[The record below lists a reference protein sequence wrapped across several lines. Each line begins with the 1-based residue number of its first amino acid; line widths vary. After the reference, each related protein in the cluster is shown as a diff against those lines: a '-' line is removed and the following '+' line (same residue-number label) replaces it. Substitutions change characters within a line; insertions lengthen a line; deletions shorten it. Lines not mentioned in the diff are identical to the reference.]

1 MGLNGTKWEQTG
13 LTRAKKRPNRI
24 KPIHTWPIRP
34 NESNWGQTGPNGDQQ
49 GRWAQMG
56 PNRAFLIS
64 LIPYPLSLIAC
75 AFPLYFLSLVL
86 YPSFSILYP
95 ILFNLYPIPYS
106 LSIIPYAL
114 PYISYFLFLI
124 RYPLYFIQS
133 HIISPFS
140 IKDHW
145 VAIWH
150 VTRPS
155 VWGISKRAKCPCV
168 LSLWVCG
175 VLRCFGTKIF
185 LICHPSKTFV
195 YYQQGK
201 WQVVIKS

>member
-1 MGLNGTKWEQTG
+1 MGVKQW
-13 LTRAKKRPNRI
+13 
-24 KPIHTWPIRP
+24 
-34 NESNWGQTGPNGDQQ
+34 
-49 GRWAQMG
+49 
-56 PNRAFLIS
+56 PNRAFLLS

-175 VLRCFGTKIF
+175 VLRCFDLSSFQNFCILSTREMTGCNQVLVSIR
-185 LICHPSKTFV
+185 KTTCF
-195 YYQQGK
+195 GI
-201 WQVVIKS
+201 IKME